1 MFKVL
6 SQPDAL
12 FSIGFVL
19 DEYLIYLSH
28 LDATFDLLN
37 LDITF
42 V

>member
-6 SQPDAL
+6 SQPYAL

-37 LDITF
+37 LNVTF